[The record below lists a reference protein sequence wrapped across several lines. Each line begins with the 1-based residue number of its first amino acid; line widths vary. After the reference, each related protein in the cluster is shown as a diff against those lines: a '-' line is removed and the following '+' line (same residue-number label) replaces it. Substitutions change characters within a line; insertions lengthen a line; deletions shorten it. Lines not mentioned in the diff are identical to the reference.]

1 MLADA
6 NAVRAL
12 LSVTALLV
20 LLSPPGT
27 SGAPPPLAVPLLLD
41 ESAGVARHAAPVSAS
56 VPFARGQLPK
66 GAGVWVATPD
76 GRAVPSQPTVL
87 EPWPDGSVRWLLVD
101 FLADVPARGHVTYTL
116 RAGAPPAPATGPR
129 IASTTAA
136 DGTRTLDTGVL
147 RVTLPLHGDAWL
159 GTIAAGDAKLPD
171 GVPLPTL
178 TVADGASGPAAAG
191 ALTVET
197 DGPVRTEVV
206 LRGRYPSGL
215 AYETRLALFAGQPVV
230 RVEHTLTN
238 MTDPDYARLRGL
250 ALRIPGHFVHGG
262 AGVDGRREGLEP
274 GSHARTLV
282 QVSANEVLLD
292 GARVGRRG
300 DGWVRATDDRLAV
313 TAVLPRFWEEYPAAF
328 GVARDALQVDLF
340 AGREQP
346 VALGRGAA
354 KTHELWLALERTPT
368 ATPADALA
376 AAVRAPLIAF
386 PPAEWIV
393 ASGALPQALA
403 PDAPGARGLLARLS
417 TAFAS
422 YQKRVRTERWDDGPP
437 VPCPERKTE
446 TPRTGFYGVLNWG
459 DWNFPGF
466 RDKAEGCDGW
476 GNLEYDLPQ
485 VLALGFV
492 AVRNRELWD
501 AFTAAARH
509 YRDVDVIHHMP
520 EHPDWVGLNHPHKAL
535 HFAPESHS
543 KVDLG
548 HTWAEGLVTHY
559 RLTGERRSLEA
570 ARALADAL
578 IPRVE
583 KAGNPRQRGW
593 PMIALC
599 AVAAA
604 TNEPRYLDGARAFAA
619 GVLAHVPPTPASG
632 DWKMGIMADGMAYLH
647 AARGD
652 DDVRRWLLAYADAF
666 LAERGRFPDPRY
678 ALPLGYLAVL
688 TGNASYESVAR
699 QVADGLDLSSWGKPI
714 AAMGRTGF
722 RLLAPLDARP
732 PRPK

>member
-1 MLADA
+1 M
-6 NAVRAL
+6 RAL
-12 LSVTALLV
+12 LPVTALLV
-20 LLSPPGT
+20 LLSPAG
-27 SGAPPPLAVPLLLD
+27 SRGAGAPLAVPLLLD
-41 ESAGVARHAAPVSAS
+41 ESAGVARRAAPVSAS

-66 GAGVWVATPD
+66 GTPTWVAD
-76 GRAVPSQPTVL
+76 AAGHAVPSQPTVL

-101 FLADVPARGHVTYTL
+101 FLADVPAHGRATYTL
-116 RAGAPPAPATGPR
+116 HPGTAPAPASGPR
-129 IASTTAA
+129 ITSTTAR
-136 DGTRTLDTGVL
+136 DGARTLDTGVL
-147 RVTLPLHGDAWL
+147 RVTLPLHGEAWL
-159 GTIAAGDAKLPD
+159 GRIAAGDTTLSG
-171 GVPLPTL
+171 GVPLPVL
-178 TVADGASGPAAAG
+178 TVEGGASGG
-191 ALTVET
+191 ARPGTLTVET

-206 LRGRYPSGL
+206 LRGRYPGGL
-215 AYETRLALFAGQPVV
+215 AYETRLALFAGQALV

-238 MTDPDYARLRGL
+238 MTDPDYARIRSL
-250 ALRIPGHFVHGG
+250 ALRIPGRFLHGG
-262 AGVDGRREGLEP
+262 AGVDGRQKALEP
-274 GSHARTLV
+274 GSHARILAQET
-282 QVSANEVLLD
+282 ANELLLD

-300 DGWVRATDDRLAV
+300 DGWVRAGDDRLAL
-313 TAVLPRFWEEYPAAF
+313 TALLPRFWEEYPAAL
-328 GVARDALQVDLF
+328 GVGRDALEVDLF
-340 AGREQP
+340 AGRERP

-354 KTHELWLALERTPT
+354 KTHELWLALEKASA
-368 ATPADALA
+368 ATSGAALA
-376 AAVRAPLIAF
+376 AELRAPLIAF
-386 PPAEWIV
+386 PPPEWIV

-403 PDAPGARGLLARLS
+403 PDAPGARSLLARLS
-417 TAFAS
+417 TAFVA
-422 YQKRVRTERWDDGPP
+422 YQKHVRTDRWDDGPP
-437 VPCPERKTE
+437 VPCSERTTE

-459 DWNFPGF
+459 DWNFPRY
-466 RDKAEGCDGW
+466 RDTSEGCDGW

-492 AVRNRELWD
+492 ATRNRELWD
-501 AFTAAARH
+501 TFVAAARH
-509 YRDVDVIHHMP
+509 YRDVDVIHYMP
-520 EHPDWVGLNHPHKAL
+520 EHPDWVGLNHPHKAS
-535 HFAPESHS
+535 HFAPESRS

-548 HTWAEGLVTHY
+548 HTWAEGLITHY

-593 PMIALC
+593 PMIALS

-647 AARGD
+647 AARGE
-652 DDVRRWLLAYADAF
+652 DDVRRWLLAYADAL
-666 LAERGRFPDPRY
+666 LAEPDRFTDPRY

-688 TGNASYESVAR
+688 TGDDRYERLARRVAE
-699 QVADGLDLSSWGKPI
+699 GLKLSDWGKPI

-732 PRPK
+732 PVGK